1 MRELLH
7 RRLPP
12 FAFIAVLTGLA
23 TLAVFR
29 LPESFISQLENSG
42 PFSLTERGWA
52 FRLLAAFAI
61 LQATY
66 VGYGV
71 LRPEHVKSAREKD
84 PKVARL
90 TRAGL
95 MTGLSWNASAVIFLT
110 IVYGLAML
118 GFTGFRAGFW
128 FFVALAILQ
137 GAWYFREI
145 GQVGRWLGFQP
156 ETVSSASTAGW
167 EPDPSTYT
175 PPLTRGLVV
184 GDQKPFSR

>member
-1 MRELLH
+1 VRELLH

-12 FAFIAVLTGLA
+12 FATIAVLAGLV

-42 PFSLTERGWA
+42 SFSLTERGWA

-61 LQATY
+61 LQAVY

-84 PKVARL
+84 PKVAKL

-95 MTGLSWNASAVIFLT
+95 MSGLSWNASAVIFLT
-110 IVYGLAML
+110 IVYGIAML

-128 FFVALAILQ
+128 FFIALAILQ
-137 GAWYFREI
+137 AAWYFREI

-156 ETVSSASTAGW
+156 ETIADTSGASW
-167 EPDPSTYT
+167 EPDPMTYS
-175 PPLTRGLVV
+175 PPLTRGLVA
-184 GDQKPFSR
+184 GERSSSR

>member
-1 MRELLH
+1 MRELLN

-12 FAFIAVLTGLA
+12 FVTIAILAGLA

-61 LQATY
+61 LQAVY
-66 VGYGV
+66 VAYGV
-71 LRPEHVKSAREKD
+71 LRPEQVKSAREKD

-95 MTGLSWNASAVIFLT
+95 MSGLSWNAAAGIFLT

-118 GFTGFRAGFW
+118 GFTGFRSGFW
-128 FFVALAILQ
+128 FFVALAFVQ
-137 GAWYFREI
+137 AAWYFREI
-145 GQVGRWLGFQP
+145 GRVGRWLGFQP
-156 ETVSSASTAGW
+156 ETIADISGASW
-167 EPDPSTYT
+167 EPDPVTYS
-175 PPLTRGLVV
+175 PPLTRGLVA
-184 GDQKPFSR
+184 GDRSSSR